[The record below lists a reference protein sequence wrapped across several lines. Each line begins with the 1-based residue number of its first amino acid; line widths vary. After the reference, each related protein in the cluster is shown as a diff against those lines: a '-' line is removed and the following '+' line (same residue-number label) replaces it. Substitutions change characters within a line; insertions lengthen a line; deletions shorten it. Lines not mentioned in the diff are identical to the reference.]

1 MARRYAPRVQGRGN
15 ARTLYEIIEGGGS
28 SLVPY
33 SIHSS
38 LTVPGAHMLTF
49 PPQAELHRQLHSGL
63 AEGLPVE
70 SREARAGILC
80 LDR

>member
-1 MARRYAPRVQGRGN
+1 MQGRGN
-15 ARTLYEIIEGGGS
+15 ADLESKFIEGGGS

-33 SIHSS
+33 CTHSS
-38 LTVPGAHMLTF
+38 LTVPAAHMLTS
-49 PPQAELHRQLHSGL
+49 PPQAEFHRQLHSGL

-80 LDR
+80 LDS